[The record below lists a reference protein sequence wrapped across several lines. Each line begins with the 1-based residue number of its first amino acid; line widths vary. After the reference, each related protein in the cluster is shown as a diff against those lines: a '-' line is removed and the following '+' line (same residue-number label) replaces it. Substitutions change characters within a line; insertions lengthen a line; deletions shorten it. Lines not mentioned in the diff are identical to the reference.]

1 MEPPLGAIFDWDGV
15 IIDSHDQHRLAFY
28 QLASELG
35 KPFSDELFAKCFGM
49 RNQSILGP
57 LLGWVDPEDTVRM
70 AELADHKE
78 QMYRDILKQTGITPL
93 PGVRELLEELG
104 EHGVPCSVGSSTPH
118 ENIRTIME
126 ITGLGPLF
134 AAVTAAEDV
143 RNGKPDPEVFLVAA
157 SRIDRSPQDCVV
169 FEDAFVGLEAA
180 RRGGMKA
187 IGVATTH
194 PVPKLQPLADLVV
207 ERLTEISLPKM
218 RALWKKERG
227 HAS

>member
-1 MEPPLGAIFDWDGV
+1 MDRPLGVIFDWDGV
-15 IIDSHDQHRLAFY
+15 IIDSHDQHRQAFY
-28 QLASELG
+28 QVAAELG

-57 LLGWVDPEDTVRM
+57 LLGWVDPVDTGRM
-70 AELADHKE
+70 QELADHKE
-78 QMYRDILKQTGITPL
+78 QIYRDILKQTGIDPL
-93 PGVRELLEELG
+93 PGVLELLEELG
-104 EHGVPCSVGSSTPH
+104 EHGIPCSVGSSTPH

-126 ITGLGPLF
+126 ITGLGRYF

-157 SRIDRSPQDCVV
+157 SRIGREPAHCVV

-194 PVPKLQPLADLVV
+194 PADQLWDHADLVV
-207 ERLTEISLPKM
+207 TRLTEISLS
-218 RALWKKERG
+218 RIRGLWG
-227 HAS
+227 

>member
-1 MEPPLGAIFDWDGV
+1 MDRPLGVIFDWDGV
-15 IIDSHDQHRLAFY
+15 IIDSHDQHRRAFY
-28 QLASELG
+28 QVAAELG

-57 LLGWVDPEDTVRM
+57 LLGWVDPADTGRIQ
-70 AELADHKE
+70 ELADHKE
-78 QMYRDILKQTGITPL
+78 QIYRDILKQTGIDPL
-93 PGVRELLEELG
+93 PGVLELLEELG
-104 EHGVPCSVGSSTPH
+104 EHGIPCSVGSSTPH

-126 ITGLGPLF
+126 ITGLERYF

-157 SRIDRSPQDCVV
+157 SRIGREPAHCVV

-194 PVPKLQPLADLVV
+194 PAEKLTDHADLVV
-207 ERLTEISLPKM
+207 GRLTEISLS
-218 RALWKKERG
+218 RIRGLWV
-227 HAS
+227 